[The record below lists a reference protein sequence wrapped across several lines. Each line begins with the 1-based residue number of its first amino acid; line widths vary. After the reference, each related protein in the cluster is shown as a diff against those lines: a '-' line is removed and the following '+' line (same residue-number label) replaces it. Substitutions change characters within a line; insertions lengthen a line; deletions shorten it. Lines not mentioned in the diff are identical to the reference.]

1 MGTLIQTWTAR
12 ATAIAAALALS
23 SPWAGGLLAGDRAL
37 LLQPNPAAQVSVTS
51 GDAGV
56 YRVEGSFRVETPV
69 LVAWA
74 VLTDYDKLS
83 SFVSSMRSSVS
94 SRGPSG
100 RLLVIQEAVGR
111 AGPFKRTLNVVL
123 DVSEEPPA
131 RIAFQDVSGGSF
143 HSYVGAWTIHPEAGG
158 GIRVTYVLDAR
169 PRSAPRLFGR
179 SILASNARAL
189 LEEVRLEMVRRSP
202 TASAN

>member
-1 MGTLIQTWTAR
+1 MGTLIHTRTAR
-12 ATAIAAALALS
+12 AAVLAAALAVS
-23 SPWAGGLLAGDRAL
+23 SPWAGGLFAADRPLSVHA
-37 LLQPNPAAQVSVTS
+37 NPAAQVSVTS

-56 YRVEGSFRVETPV
+56 YRVEGSFCVEAPV
-69 LVAWA
+69 PVAWA

-131 RIAFQDVSGGSF
+131 RIVFQDVSGGSF
-143 HSYVGAWTIHPEAGG
+143 HSYIGSWTIEPDTGG

-179 SILASNARAL
+179 SILASNAKGL